1 MRILKAALKAL
12 TLTLARRDYSEL
24 PQFANYDV
32 RFLLDVREEDD
43 SVVFTVEAANTYDH
57 SRAGWSKILIVFPK
71 VKLTRW
77 LRKEMQ
83 PLVDEDGSVYYGE
96 IDSFIVNRDLS
107 RVTGDWGEVE
117 IVSEPIEV
125 IEIEH
130 CD

>member
-1 MRILKAALKAL
+1 
-12 TLTLARRDYSEL
+12 
-24 PQFANYDV
+24 
-32 RFLLDVREEDD
+32 
-43 SVVFTVEAANTYDH
+43 
-57 SRAGWSKILIVFPK
+57 
-71 VKLTRW
+71 
-77 LRKEMQ
+77 MQ